1 MSGSSGEFCAMKKLA
16 GITGAIVFALTAHL
30 FMVQAASAID
40 ADVAK
45 KCRAL
50 AIKAHPTPVAGSKA
64 SGVEQAQ
71 RGYFQA
77 CLAREGKEEKQE
89 K

>member
-1 MSGSSGEFCAMKKLA
+1 MKKLA
-16 GITGAIVFALTAHL
+16 AVTSSTVFALTACL
-30 FMVQAASAID
+30 LSVQPASAID
-40 ADVAK
+40 ADDAK

-71 RGYFQA
+71 RSYFQA
-77 CLAREGKEEKQE
+77 CVARAGKEEKKEE
-89 K
+89 KKEDKQQK

>member
-1 MSGSSGEFCAMKKLA
+1 MKKLA
-16 GITGAIVFALTAHL
+16 AVTSSTVFALTACL
-30 FMVQAASAID
+30 LTVQSLSAID
-40 ADVAK
+40 ADDAK

-50 AIKAHPTPVAGSKA
+50 AIKAHPTPVAGSKP

-71 RGYFQA
+71 RSYFRA
-77 CLAREGKEEKQE
+77 CVSRVGKEEKKEDKQQ